1 MSQPN
6 YLPFVDGQWRLSMS
20 LKALDPK
27 HWIEIDE
34 HFAEELAL
42 KDRLLNSHYS
52 EVFACLPGT
61 QTSQQEVLDLLLEHL
76 VDYFPQHYRRDNQ
89 TIENIT
95 TGQVWHIAD
104 FETVPLDLAG
114 RLVQEDLLLMQPSC
128 EGYRLVAASLCFP
141 LRWRLREKLGRALAQ
156 IHTPVPG
163 YEEKLACPVDSFF
176 NRLKSSHPVWRLNWS
191 IVNSPER
198 FLAPEKEQPN
208 WHSTINSQNAGERL
222 FLRVERQTLRRLNV
236 SSDILFTIRTY
247 VYPLRVL
254 EDNAVMAH
262 NLAEIIKEIPPD
274 MQSYKQILPIRE
286 PLLGYLECVA
296 KKSASLS
303 GK

>member
-6 YLPFVDGQWRLSMS
+6 YLPFGDGQWRLSMS
-20 LKALDPK
+20 LKALDRK
-27 HWIEIDE
+27 NWIEIDE
-34 HFAEELAL
+34 NFAEELAL
-42 KDRLLNSHYS
+42 KDRLLNHHYS
-52 EVFACLPGT
+52 EVFAWLPGT

-76 VDYFPQHYRRDNQ
+76 LEYFPQRYRRHNQ
-89 TIENIT
+89 TIKNIT
-95 TGQVWHIAD
+95 TEQVWHIAD

-141 LRWRLREKLGRALAQ
+141 LRWRLREKLGRAIAQ

-163 YEEKLACPVDSFF
+163 YEEKLGCPVDSFF

-208 WHSTINSQNAGERL
+208 WHSTINSQNAGEKL

-247 VYPLRVL
+247 VHPLRVL
-254 EDNAVMAH
+254 EDNPVMAH
-262 NLAEIIKEIPPD
+262 NLAEIIKEMPPE
-274 MQSYKQILPIRE
+274 MQSYKHILPIRE
-286 PLLGYLECVA
+286 PLLGYLECI
-296 KKSASLS
+296 
-303 GK
+303 

>member
-6 YLPFVDGQWRLSMS
+6 YLPFGDGQWRLSMS
-20 LKALDPK
+20 LKALDRK
-27 HWIEIDE
+27 NWIEIDE
-34 HFAEELAL
+34 NFAEELAL
-42 KDRLLNSHYS
+42 KDRLLNSHYP

-76 VDYFPQHYRRDNQ
+76 LEYFPQHYRRDNQ

-95 TGQVWHIAD
+95 TKQVWHIAD

-114 RLVQEDLLLMQPSC
+114 RLVQEDLLLMQPSS
-128 EGYRLVAASLCFP
+128 EGYRLVVASLCFP
-141 LRWRLREKLGRALAQ
+141 LRWRLREKLGRAIAQ

-176 NRLKSSHPVWRLNWS
+176 NRLKSNYPVWRLNWS

-208 WHSTINSQNAGERL
+208 WHSTINSQNAGEKL

-247 VYPLRVL
+247 VHPVRVL

-262 NLAEIIKEIPPD
+262 NLAEVIKEMPPE

-286 PLLGYLECVA
+286 PLLGYLGCI
-296 KKSASLS
+296 
-303 GK
+303 